1 MKKLLQILLLSIIL
15 LGCTSEKDIT
25 SFNQM
30 GEKFFQIIDNIE
42 KSSYLEFRQ
51 NFLSRKEVIN
61 ILNDSKFPK
70 EGKINKLYIQF
81 LNMSNEEY
89 DSGLKIDKESY
100 EGIKEYITSLKKK
113 GRFQFND
120 FEVTVD
126 PIGLIDIYDG
136 NLKWKIIGDEDKLKN
151 GHSIF
156 IIYNEVY
163 YPLGFD

>member
-1 MKKLLQILLLSIIL
+1 
-15 LGCTSEKDIT
+15 
-25 SFNQM
+25 M